1 MNKYSEHRQHP
12 LTFLG
17 VIVSLGIVFGDI
29 GTSPLYVLKAIL
41 AASTEV
47 NELLIIGTL
56 SCIIWTLTL
65 QTTIKYVLITLRAD
79 NNGEGGIFSLFALLR
94 KKHTRLYLYAIIGG
108 SALLA
113 DGVITPS
120 ITVMSA
126 IEGLALIEPTIPVIP
141 IVLLILGGLF
151 FIQRYGTSRVGQSFG
166 PIMAF
171 WFLMLGVLGM
181 IELVQYPSVLKAFN
195 PYYIVLLLSQY
206 PKGFLLLAAVFLCTT
221 GAEALYADLG
231 HCGLKN
237 IRISWLFVKTTL
249 IINYLGQGAW
259 ILSHPEALASDINP
273 FFAIIPDLFL
283 PIGVAMAALAA
294 IIASQALISG
304 SFTLVSEAISLNFW
318 PKTTVKYPS
327 HSKGQMYIPALN
339 WILFVSCWIVVLIF
353 RNSSNMEAAYGLSIS
368 ITMLMTTLLVIYY
381 LHKIKISKIII
392 GLFAVSYLIIEGA
405 FLIANAHK
413 FPHGG
418 WFTIVAASLLSGI
431 MLSMY
436 RGRKV
441 RNRYITYQKLEPYLQ
456 VISDMSEDPSIPQ
469 YAGNLVYT
477 THADRIT
484 DLEVKTIQ
492 SILNRSPKRA
502 DRYWFLHVDIL
513 DEPNVLEYKVTEL
526 WPGKIMRVDFY
537 LGFKVQPRIH
547 AYFGQ
552 VLKNLST
559 EGRINLISN
568 HPSLSKHNI
577 PSDFRFVH
585 IDRRVV
591 RHVDLGFLD
600 QFALHMYYRL
610 RRIGIS
616 DIYAYGLDEGAVTVE
631 TTPLSIPS
639 RSNPPVIHK
648 RSDS

>member
-1 MNKYSEHRQHP
+1 MNKRSEHRQHP
-12 LTFLG
+12 LSFLG

-41 AASTEV
+41 SASSEV

-79 NNGEGGIFSLFALLR
+79 NKGEGGIFSLFALLR
-94 KKHTRLYLYAIIGG
+94 KRHTRLYLFAIIGG

-126 IEGLALIEPTIPVIP
+126 IEGLALIEPSIPVIP

-151 FIQRYGTSRVGQSFG
+151 FIQRYGTAMVGKSFG
-166 PIMAF
+166 PLMAF

-195 PYYIVLLLSQY
+195 PYYIVLLLSRY
-206 PKGFLLLAAVFLCTT
+206 PEGFLLLAAVFLCTT

-237 IRISWLFVKTTL
+237 IRISWVFVKTTL

-259 ILSHPEALASDINP
+259 ILSHPEALIPGVNP
-273 FFAIIPDLFL
+273 FYAIIPDLFL
-283 PIGVAMAALAA
+283 PVGVAMAALAA

-339 WILFVSCWIVVLIF
+339 WILFVSCWGVVLLF
-353 RNSSNMEAAYGLSIS
+353 QNSSNMEAAYGLSIS

-381 LHKIKISKIII
+381 LDMHKVSRIVVGI
-392 GLFAVSYLIIEGA
+392 FAISYLIIEGA

-418 WFTIVAASLLSGI
+418 WFTIVAASILSGV

-441 RNRYITYQKLEPYLQ
+441 RNRYITYQKLEPFLP
-456 VISDMSEDPSIPQ
+456 VISDMSLDQSIPQ

-477 THADRIT
+477 THADRTT
-484 DLEVKTIQ
+484 DLEAKTIQ

-547 AYFGQ
+547 AFFGQ
-552 VLKNLST
+552 VLQNLSA

-600 QFALHMYYRL
+600 QFALQMYYRL

-631 TTPLSIPS
+631 QTPLSIPG

-648 RSDS
+648 RRGA